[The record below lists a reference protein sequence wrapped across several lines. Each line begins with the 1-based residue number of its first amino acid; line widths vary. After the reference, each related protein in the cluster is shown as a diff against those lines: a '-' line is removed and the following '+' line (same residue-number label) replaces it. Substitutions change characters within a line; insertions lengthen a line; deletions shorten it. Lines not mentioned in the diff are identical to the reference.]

1 MPLPQL
7 NQPGKLIKHAKN
19 QPEAKSQLEAKKSPI
34 NKVSLTADAS
44 RLPLLADFVPNLPQ
58 APSEWSVWE
67 SESRDKL
74 VVAWQNV
81 DQALKDL
88 PKSHENVQQTCTA
101 VQNNGIR
108 DPCSTADII
117 DCPRLLQTSLN
128 ASVYRRKCSTVKVG
142 LGWDGWDGYL

>member
-1 MPLPQL
+1 MHASSADQSTWEI
-7 NQPGKLIKHAKN
+7 NQTCKKAN
-19 QPEAKSQLEAKKSPI
+19 KSPVH
-34 NKVSLTADAS
+34 KVSLTTDAS

-88 PKSHENVQQTCTA
+88 PKSHENVQQTCDNL
-101 VQNNGIR
+101 VQKNLYSCG
-108 DPCSTADII
+108 
-117 DCPRLLQTSLN
+117 
-128 ASVYRRKCSTVKVG
+128 K
-142 LGWDGWDGYL
+142 